1 MEFIVEDIFTK
12 KDILEQVAMNTTSL
26 ILVIEKY
33 ILQMMLFKE
42 IVLITE
48 NMSKEIKYHLKIF
61 HNISKI

>member
-1 MEFIVEDIFTK
+1 MEFIAEDIFIK